1 MNGRWNRFRRLP
13 LLLGS
18 AALAAL
24 TVLSGCATFGSN
36 VRGSFSCAA
45 PDGIC
50 APSSSIDD
58 RALAMIAG
66 ESAGG
71 DATPAGP
78 YMETRPK
85 ARASRTTA
93 TRQIVPVVPRD
104 ARRTQERVLR
114 IVFQPYIDERG
125 RLHEMSAV
133 HAVVQSGEWQQQSL
147 ASATLIPDRNASSMS
162 AIPESLAD
170 AVDRADPA
178 IVDVAAIDPDLPD
191 PAVVAAAR
199 ARSADPVA
207 AIKSDVA
214 ARLAPK
220 AGRNAPGP
228 VPTAGR
234 GRVQPAKAP
243 TPAREAA
250 GPTGNPGAAS
260 ARSKMPSARPAG
272 VTTSSK
278 TTVGTEA
285 IARVKASPQYE
296 MRATEALDT
305 ARSAAGGGPP
315 PAGKPDAKPVVRA
328 AGFPASVPQEN

>member
-1 MNGRWNRFRRLP
+1 MNERWNRFRRLP

-24 TVLSGCATFGSN
+24 TLLSGCATFGSN

-71 DATPAGP
+71 DATPTGL

-93 TRQIVPVVPRD
+93 TRQIVPVVPGD

-125 RLHEMSAV
+125 RLHEKSAV

-147 ASATLIPDRNASSMS
+147 ASATLIPERNAPFMRPM
-162 AIPESLAD
+162 PESLAE
-170 AVDRADPA
+170 AVDLADPA
-178 IVDVAAIDPDLPD
+178 IVDVAAIDPNLPD

-199 ARSADPVA
+199 ARGGDPVA
-207 AIKSDVA
+207 AIKSEVA

-220 AGRNAPGP
+220 VGRNAPAP
-228 VPTAGR
+228 APSVEKGR
-234 GRVQPAKAP
+234 AQPATTP
-243 TPAREAA
+243 TPAPEAVS
-250 GPTGNPGAAS
+250 PTSRPGAAPATSKTTS
-260 ARSKMPSARPAG
+260 ASPTS
-272 VTTSSK
+272 VTTLPK
-278 TTVGTEA
+278 TTVGAEA
-285 IARVKASPQYE
+285 IARVKASPQYQA
-296 MRATEALDT
+296 RATEAQDA
-305 ARSAAGGGPP
+305 ARSAATAGAL
-315 PAGKPDAKPVVRA
+315 PAAKPDTKPVVRA

>member
-1 MNGRWNRFRRLP
+1 MSRRLDRSRRSP
-13 LLLGS
+13 VVLGS
-18 AALAAL
+18 AGLAAL
-24 TVLSGCATFGSN
+24 TMLSGCATFGSN

-66 ESAGG
+66 ESGG
-71 DATPAGP
+71 DAVPAGP

-85 ARASRTTA
+85 ARAPRTTA
-93 TRQIVPVVPRD
+93 TRQIVPVVPGD

-147 ASATLIPDRNASSMS
+147 ASATLIPDRNAAVMRPM
-162 AIPESLAD
+162 AESLAE

-178 IVDVAAIDPDLPD
+178 IVDVTAIDPDLPD

-199 ARSADPVA
+199 ARGADPVA

-214 ARLAPK
+214 ARLAPN
-220 AGRNAPGP
+220 AGRNAPASVSPAEGSL
-228 VPTAGR
+228 A
-234 GRVQPAKAP
+234 QPAKAL
-243 TPAREAA
+243 TPAPEAA
-250 GPTGNPGAAS
+250 GPARRPGAAPAMPE
-260 ARSKMPSARPAG
+260 ARSVGSASVTTPPKTTAG
-272 VTTSSK
+272 V
-278 TTVGTEA
+278 EA
-285 IARVKASPQYE
+285 IARVKASPQYQA
-296 MRATEALDT
+296 RATQAQDT
-305 ARSAAGGGPP
+305 ARSATAAGTL
-315 PAGKPDAKPVVRA
+315 PAAKPDAKPVVRA
-328 AGFPASVPQEN
+328 EGFPASVPQEN